1 MFPYDP
7 NSREPEDTT
16 AAPFYSRDPD
26 AGPVFTKQAGERRGG
41 GAGRPAAATRISVDS
56 VPANTRRGGDIR
68 VTLSPKTVSCTS
80 GFGGVLRLAP
90 GEYVTEH
97 LHPYSEEFLHV
108 VQGSLEMT
116 LDGEAVALCRGDS
129 LLVPIGVRHRL
140 VNLGE
145 CPAEVVFH
153 LSPLAPRP
161 ELGHVDT
168 EEPLHT
174 GAAGPVVGRPG

>member
-7 NSREPEDTT
+7 NSRESEGTT

-26 AGPVFTKQAGERRGG
+26 AGPVFTKAAGERPSDCMS
-41 GAGRPAAATRISVDS
+41 RPAAATRISVDS

-68 VTLSPKTVSCTS
+68 VTLSPKTVGCTS
-80 GFGGVLRLAP
+80 GFGGMLRLAQ

-97 LHPYSEEFLHV
+97 LHPFSEEFLHV
-108 VQGSLEMT
+108 VRGSLEMT
-116 LDGEAVALCRGDS
+116 LDGEPVALCHGDS

-140 VNLGE
+140 VNQGGG
-145 CPAEVVFH
+145 PAEVIFH

-168 EEPLHT
+168 EEPSRT
-174 GAAGPVVGRPG
+174 GVAGPIVGGPR